1 MRGPRSGRSAEASG
15 RGVYVLGFGFPFRGL
30 PAGDNL
36 AGFEPVG
43 LERVGLE
50 PVGLEP
56 LPDFLKLAP
65 SRRGSLVFIPMEKR
79 KHSRCF
85 RVERSDALCVRLFL
99 DEKPAVNPR
108 FEQPKDHD
116 GSVSEGQKVVFD
128 QEKIGVSSLFE

>member
-1 MRGPRSGRSAEASG
+1 M
-15 RGVYVLGFGFPFRGL
+15 GFGFPLRGL

-36 AGFEPVG
+36 AGLEP
-43 LERVGLE
+43 VGLE

-56 LPDFLKLAP
+56 VGLDPVGLEPLPVFLNLAP

-85 RVERSDALCVRLFL
+85 RVERSDALCVRFFL

-108 FEQPKDHD
+108 FEQTKDHD
-116 GSVSEGQKVVFD
+116 GSVNEGQKAIFD
-128 QEKIGVSSLFE
+128 

>member
-1 MRGPRSGRSAEASG
+1 
-15 RGVYVLGFGFPFRGL
+15 VYGLGFGFPLRGL

-43 LERVGLE
+43 LEPVDLEPVGLE

-79 KHSRCF
+79 KHSMCF
-85 RVERSDALCVRLFL
+85 RVERSGALCVGLFW